1 MKKGFKYY
9 AVIWLICLAV
19 FNIVIFVTPSEIAG
33 ISKYGSSF
41 WVGFVFII
49 LAFAGQL
56 ICSYIFFKNDGND
69 KYFLNLPLISLSYI
83 GLIISVIVGSIFMA
97 LPILPNWIGVIA
109 DIIIFAIYAISI
121 IQAMAAADAVGSI
134 DKKIKTQTFFVKSL
148 TTDLETLIAKSKN
161 DEIKAEVKNIAEIC
175 RYSDPMSNDA
185 LAGTEGQIT
194 IKFHALEK
202 AVAEGKIDEIKTIC
216 EEMNILFAN
225 RNKKCKLLK

>member
-19 FNIVIFVTPSEIAG
+19 FNLVIFVTPSEIAG
-33 ISKYGSSF
+33 VSKYGSSF
-41 WVGFVFII
+41 WVGFVFIL

-56 ICSYIFFKNDGND
+56 ICSYIFFKSHSKD

-83 GLIISVIVGSIFMA
+83 GLIISVIVGSVFMA
-97 LPILPNWIGVIA
+97 LPILPNWIGIIA
-109 DIIIFAIYAISI
+109 DIIIFAIYAIAI
-121 IQAMAAADAVGSI
+121 IQAKGAADAVESI
-134 DKKIKTQTFFVKSL
+134 DKRTKSQTFFIKSL
-148 TTDLETLIAKSKN
+148 TIDLERLTAKAKN
-161 DEIKAEVKNIAEIC
+161 DELKTVIKKTAEVC

-202 AVAEGKIDEIKTIC
+202 AVEENKIDDTKTVC
-216 EEMNILFAN
+216 EEMNILFAD

>member
-121 IQAMAAADAVGSI
+121 IQAMAAADAVGSV
-134 DKKIKTQTFFVKSL
+134 DKK
-148 TTDLETLIAKSKN
+148 
-161 DEIKAEVKNIAEIC
+161 
-175 RYSDPMSNDA
+175 
-185 LAGTEGQIT
+185 
-194 IKFHALEK
+194 
-202 AVAEGKIDEIKTIC
+202 
-216 EEMNILFAN
+216 
-225 RNKKCKLLK
+225 